1 MKQRDLEQMNLD
13 ELYALQKSLAKAI
26 EDSKV
31 RMRQEAL
38 AAAEEAARKA
48 GYSLAELV
56 ESPKGSKKQ
65 KNAPKYWHPED
76 PTLTW
81 SGRGRQPAW
90 FKKQLEAGTPK
101 ESLRIVQ

>member
-1 MKQRDLEQMNLD
+1 MAEFDLD
-13 ELYALQKSLAKAI
+13 EMSLEELESLRKRVAKAI
-26 EDSKV
+26 EDCRI
-31 RMRQEAL
+31 RMKQEAL

-56 ESPKGSKKQ
+56 ESPKGARRQ

-76 PTLTW
+76 PSLTW
-81 SGRGRQPAW
+81 SGRGRQPTW
-90 FKKQLEAGTPK
+90 FKEQIEAGTPK